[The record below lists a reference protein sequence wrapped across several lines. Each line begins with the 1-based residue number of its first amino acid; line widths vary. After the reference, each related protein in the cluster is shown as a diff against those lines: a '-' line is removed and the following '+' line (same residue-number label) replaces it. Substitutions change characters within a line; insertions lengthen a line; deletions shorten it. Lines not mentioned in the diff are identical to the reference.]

1 MNPPTLVIKMLS
13 VLPVWEDVGDVF
25 PDFRGKEWKE
35 VRVFLYLFLSQ
46 AVSQLNSTFSN
57 MPLWHMLGRPALRLS
72 GRRLVCFT
80 IRPLKDILVVSV
92 LSYYYKQSWYSRTG
106 FCAGVSF
113 HFSGIN
119 SQEWDCW
126 AVYYQCMFSSL
137 RNHYTI
143 FQSGYTFYICIS
155 TIIKPTFLHACQHE
169 YPILCLF

>member
-1 MNPPTLVIKMLS
+1 MLNAFGIRVVFGSFCQSDFSNGAIICEDLTKRRGLCLRQQTNEELRFVYTAFLVLNPPTLVIKMLS

-35 VRVFLYLFLSQ
+35 VRMFLYLFLSQ

-92 LSYYYKQSWYSRTG
+92 LSYYYKQS
-106 FCAGVSF
+106 
-113 HFSGIN
+113 
-119 SQEWDCW
+119 
-126 AVYYQCMFSSL
+126 
-137 RNHYTI
+137 
-143 FQSGYTFYICIS
+143 
-155 TIIKPTFLHACQHE
+155 
-169 YPILCLF
+169 